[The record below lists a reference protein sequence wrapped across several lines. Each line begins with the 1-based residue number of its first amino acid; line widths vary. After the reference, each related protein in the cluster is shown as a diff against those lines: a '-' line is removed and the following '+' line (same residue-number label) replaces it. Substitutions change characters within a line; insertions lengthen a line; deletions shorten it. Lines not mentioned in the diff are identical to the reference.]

1 MRKFLAVLA
10 SMMLVLG
17 FAASAFAVHAD
28 IPSET
33 QAVVAKGTT
42 QITLGG
48 SVRVRG
54 EIRDNTTTFGDDDLI
69 AGDDHQS
76 YYDQRVRLRIQA
88 DVSKNTTGVIHLENG
103 SVTSSDYTWGTVPGE
118 NLGSFDVRGIGN
130 RKLDAFTILEAWIQH
145 KGAGLLGV
153 PAGFKVGH
161 MPVKLGYG
169 LFYDHSKFG
178 DDAIN
183 LFIDPM
189 KDLHVELL
197 HAKLSEGYNTG
208 TNGFTNT
215 NFLSNDGDL
224 YSLLLNYNISKDSMI
239 GADVS
244 YLDVQNTSQSTDA
257 SFGAAA
263 RDYHLWNFGVRAQ
276 TNIAGFGI
284 RLDGEYQLGEIDN
297 VTGIADDYK
306 AYAFLAGIDYTLA
319 PVKLSLEFAYG
330 SGDDDDDDDIET
342 FQTLQ
347 SGIQKYTYVYDYR
360 TVTAAGRANTGIAN
374 TWYIKAGASAD
385 IMKDLNALVN
395 VYYLR
400 AVKDASVDLN
410 PRTDQTALTEGDSKN
425 IGVEVDGKVTYK
437 IDRNLVYW
445 VEGGYLFA
453 GSFFDRTGQ
462 SADDA
467 YAVRHG
473 IELSF

>member
-1 MRKFLAVLA
+1 
-10 SMMLVLG
+10 MMLVLG

-33 QAVVAKGTT
+33 QAIVAKGTT

-48 SVRVRG
+48 SIRVRG
-54 EIRDNTTTFGDDDLI
+54 EIRDADFEDDDN
-69 AGDDHQS
+69 DSES
-76 YYDQRVRLRIQA
+76 YYDQRVRLRLQA
-88 DVSKNTTGVIHLENG
+88 DVSKNTTGVIHMEHG
-103 SVTSSDYTWGTVPGE
+103 TDYKASDVTWGRAGNGE
-118 NLGSFDVRGIGN
+118 NKGSHEYSEMGN
-130 RKLDAFTILEAWIQH
+130 YKQNEFTILEAWIQH
-145 KGAGLLGV
+145 KGSGLLGV

-183 LFIDPM
+183 LFVDPT
-189 KDLHVELL
+189 KDLHIELL
-197 HAKLSEGYNTG
+197 TAKLWESGLGEED
-208 TNGFTNT
+208 
-215 NFLSNDGDL
+215 DGDL
-224 YSLLLNYNISKDSMI
+224 YSLLLSYTFNKDTSI
-239 GADVS
+239 GFDATMVN
-244 YLDVQNTSQSTDA
+244 VQNNLTGVAGAVDSQLYNLGLRGQTKI
-257 SFGAAA
+257 GG
-263 RDYHLWNFGVRAQ
+263 FGVRA
-276 TNIAGFGI
+276 
-284 RLDGEYQLGEIDN
+284 DVEYQFGDIDDAAA
-297 VTGIADDYK
+297 GDADNCK
-306 AYAFLAGIDYTLA
+306 AYAFLLGVDYTLA
-319 PVKLSLEFAYG
+319 PVKLSAEFAYG
-330 SGDDDDDDDIET
+330 SGDDDNDDDIET
-342 FQTLQ
+342 FQTFQ

-360 TVTAAGRANTGIAN
+360 TNTAVGTNNTGIAN

-400 AVKDASVDLN
+400 ASEKIANTIPGGES
-410 PRTDQTALTEGDSKN
+410 SKN
-425 IGVEVDGKVTYK
+425 IGVEVDGKLTYK

-453 GSFFDRTGQ
+453 GDAVKAIAN
-462 SADDA
+462 SATSDDDA